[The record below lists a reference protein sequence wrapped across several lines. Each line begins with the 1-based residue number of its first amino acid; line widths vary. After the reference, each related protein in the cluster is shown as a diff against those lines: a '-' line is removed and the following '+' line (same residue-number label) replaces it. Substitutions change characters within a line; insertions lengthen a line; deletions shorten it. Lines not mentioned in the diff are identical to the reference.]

1 MRFSIGRVIEL
12 LEHHNFIFPFFDLKI
27 IIINHP
33 SQGSQGS
40 KYFSG
45 KPESIFTNKMWQNAG
60 GISPENVS
68 NTMYNT
74 IDRLVVFFFVIHFSF

>member
-1 MRFSIGRVIEL
+1 MTNNEEEIFYSDEDISDSEL
-12 LEHHNFIFPFFDLKI
+12 YQVCSLQLGFHTVD
-27 IIINHP
+27 INHP

-40 KYFSG
+40 RYFAG
-45 KPESIFTNKMWQNAG
+45 NKPESIFSSRLWQNAG

-74 IDRLVVFFFVIHFSF
+74 IDR

>member
-1 MRFSIGRVIEL
+1 MSNNEEEIFYSDEDTSDSEL
-12 LEHHNFIFPFFDLKI
+12 YQVCVLVNWLLKI
-27 IIINHP
+27 ISIIHP
-33 SQGSQGS
+33 LQGSQGS

-45 KPESIFTNKMWQNAG
+45 KPASIFTNKMWQNAG

-74 IDRLVVFFFVIHFSF
+74 IDRLVDFF